1 MRNLFATA
9 FLTLCSLLCS
19 VQAANHYTVV
29 VELTGNPV
37 DGNTLVVQGT
47 TKTFKTT
54 VTSPSTQIEIGA
66 SAAATAANI
75 LAHYDEYRLTSIYP
89 IEDSATATRLYLV
102 ASQVDLVM
110 TGSMS
115 GSWGTVDVSITSLV
129 SSPLVLPLELE
140 PATQERTNAAN
151 YVITGIVNFASTNFP
166 ATTPALV
173 YFVSTTE
180 AQNITGA
187 KTFQNSGN
195 LFDGGRITNMT
206 GADFDAIWTGL
217 LNSAGNITI
226 TNTTPR
232 LILFDSD
239 AGSNEK
245 YSVVTAGSGEFQ
257 INLYNDA
264 FSTFNTAFQIRRTG
278 NTVDDLYFGAPLDV
292 TGGATFAGTVTAPIV
307 SSTNLT
313 GVLTNAN
320 AYLYSLWVSNIFMA
334 PGGNGF
340 WITNTSPTISLYES
354 DAPTDE
360 KMWKLIAGGGNLMLQ
375 TRSDS
380 GLGSTTIFTIERDG
394 FSTVNFIME
403 GGFTAQTANVLNE
416 LVASTVY
423 ASSQIFSP
431 LAVLT
436 NTTSSGTDPANG
448 VKLFAVSGEGF
459 YREVGSGGD
468 RRIHNTASQ
477 SVGAGTDYPFTT
489 SYAQVTFGS
498 GGNTLTLPTAG
509 TYLVTADVAIEAG
522 ATANAVF
529 AAKLYNA
536 TTASDITNSERQ
548 VSNIPASKRGQV
560 QLQNIVTVSAGATL
574 HLYGKNLT
582 DATGSIDSVET
593 KLSYVRLY

>member
-9 FLTLCSLLCS
+9 LLTLCSLLCS

-29 VELTGNPV
+29 VELTGNPS
-37 DGNTLVVQGT
+37 DGDTLVAQGT
-47 TKTFKTT
+47 TKTFKAT

-75 LAHYDEYRLTSIYP
+75 VAHFEEYQLANISP
-89 IEDSATATRLYLV
+89 IGDPVTTTVVYLV
-102 ASQVDLVM
+102 ANQVDLVM
-110 TGSMS
+110 TGSMT
-115 GSWGTVDVSITSLV
+115 GSWGTVDVSITSLT
-129 SSPLVLPLELE
+129 SSPLVLPLSLE
-140 PATQERTNAAN
+140 PANQERTNAAN
-151 YVITGIVNFASTNFP
+151 YIILGIRDYATTNFA

-180 AQNITGA
+180 TQTISGA
-187 KTFQNSGN
+187 KTFTNAAN
-195 LFDGGRITNMT
+195 VFDGGRITNFT
-206 GADFDAIWTGL
+206 GADFDTVWAGL
-217 LNSAGNITI
+217 LNVAGDIGI

-232 LILFDSD
+232 FIIYDSD
-239 AGSNEK
+239 AGANEK
-245 YSVVTAGSGEFQ
+245 YSVITAGSGEFQ

-264 FSTFNTAFQIRRTG
+264 FSSFNTAFQIRRTG
-278 NTVDDLYFGAPLDV
+278 STVDDIYFGAPLDV
-292 TGGATFAGTVTAPIV
+292 TGGGTFAGTVTAPIV

-313 GVLTNAN
+313 GILTNAN
-320 AYLYSLWVSNIFMA
+320 AYLHSLWVSNIFMA
-334 PGGNGF
+334 PGGNGL
-340 WITNTSPTISLYES
+340 WITNTGPTISLYES

-360 KMWKLIAGGGNLMLQ
+360 KMWKLIAANGDLTLQ

-380 GLGSTTIFTIERDG
+380 GLGSTTIFTIERDS

-403 GGFTAQTANVLNE
+403 GGFTAQTANILNE
-416 LVASTVY
+416 LVASTIY

-498 GGNTLTLPTAG
+498 GGNTITLPTAG
-509 TYLVTADVAIEAG
+509 TYLVTADVAVQSG

-536 TTASDITNSERQ
+536 SAATDIVNSERQ
-548 VSNIPASKRGQV
+548 ISSLPASQRDQLL
-560 QLQNIVTVSAGATL
+560 LQNIVTVSSATTL
-574 HLYGKNLT
+574 HLYAKNIT
-582 DATGSIDSVET
+582 DNTGSIDSVET
-593 KLSYVRLY
+593 KLGYVRLY